1 MALVPGREQRRVLS
15 NLGVSFLRRL
25 HQAIRDR
32 ALSDDDARIPDAL
45 IVDGLWSED
54 DLPPADALVAD
65 VAFLVGVLRDPSQPL
80 REQKAAACALA
91 TVAPNLHDELRCE
104 VREALLALFADRAGP
119 DALRLSGIGSAKDLP
134 PGPEHVETVSAVF
147 ADRGESVRVRERA
160 AWILSAVSDLPEA
173 ASLLLI
179 ASYRD
184 RAEPFELR
192 KTLSHTLAR
201 LRRPRAYDAL
211 LDAVE
216 GRDEVL
222 FVPALHAFSLVSCVR
237 DGGDVVR
244 ASTAR
249 RALAERAEEAP
260 AIRIAAAHALAR
272 VVDAEGSARAL
283 LVRLLADASAPE
295 LLRVAAASGLQNH
308 LGDEHLELERLAE
321 LALSHEASTPLREQ
335 CVDTLRAFTAGAV
348 PFPEQ
353 VAVLTPPRDPQQL
366 ERWFGRAFDVA
377 LPCLQRLI
385 EGADEPRSLR
395 AVATAA
401 LGRMGSSPRALRALV
416 ATVLNGSLPDEL
428 RGSAAHAL
436 SRAPAAVWS
445 EERQAIEEACEAIDG
460 RNPERSYPARQA
472 RSMLDAL
479 GRAITR

>member
-32 ALSDDDARIPDAL
+32 ALSDDDAKIPDAL

-54 DLPPADALVAD
+54 ELPPADALATD
-65 VAFLVGVLRDPSQPL
+65 VAFLVGVLRDPSQAL

-104 VREALLALFADRAGP
+104 VREALLALFADRARP
-119 DALRLSGIGSAKDLP
+119 DALRLSGIASAEDLP
-134 PGPEHVETVSAVF
+134 PGPEHVEVVSAVF
-147 ADRGESVRVRERA
+147 ADRGESVRVRTRA
-160 AWILSAVSDLPEA
+160 AWILSAVGELPDA
-173 ASLLLI
+173 ASPLLI

-184 RAEPFELR
+184 AAEPFELR
-192 KTLSHTLAR
+192 KALSHTLAR

-216 GRDEVL
+216 GRNEAL

-244 ASTAR
+244 ASTVL

-260 AIRIAAAHALAR
+260 ANRIAAVKALAG
-272 VVDAEGSARAL
+272 VVDAEGSTRAL
-283 LVRLLADASAPE
+283 LVRLLADATGPE

-308 LGDEHLELERLAE
+308 LGDEHVELERLAE
-321 LALSHEASTPLREQ
+321 LALSHEAPTPLREQ
-335 CVDTLRAFTAGAV
+335 CVDTLRAFTATAV

-353 VAVLTPPRDPQQL
+353 IAVLTPPRDPQQL
-366 ERWFGRAFDVA
+366 ERWSGRAFDVA
-377 LPCLQRLI
+377 IPCLQRLI

-395 AVATAA
+395 AVAAAA
-401 LGRMGSSPRALRALV
+401 LGRMGSSPRARRALV
-416 ATVLNGSLPDEL
+416 ATLLNGALPDEL
-428 RGSAAHAL
+428 RASAAHAL
-436 SRAPAAVWS
+436 SRTPATVWWGA
-445 EERQAIEEACEAIDG
+445 RQAVQEACEAING

-472 RSMLDAL
+472 RSMLAAL
-479 GRAITR
+479 RAASTN

>member
-1 MALVPGREQRRVLS
+1 MLS

-244 ASTAR
+244 ASTAL

-416 ATVLNGSLPDEL
+416 ATVLNGALPDEL

-445 EERQAIEEACEAIDG
+445 EQRQAIEEACEAIDG